1 MRKNFTYDL
10 TFNLQNTENLTNFL
24 NTDKS
29 IHGTR
34 GREGNQNTTI
44 TDIKCKYTTMVKY

>member
-44 TDIKCKYTTMVKY
+44 TDIKCKYTTMVKC